1 MNFDAPLWL
10 WALPLAALPLV
21 APGGRALD
29 GGALARVPGDVASR
43 AVDVVLRVASVLAL
57 AAIVVALAGPYRP
70 EVAVERTGRGA
81 EIVIVLDRSRSMD
94 QGFAGTSAARAPAG
108 TRPEALEHYVR
119 QQHVRQREPKRR
131 VAVQMLSEFAAR
143 RPQDRFGMVVFST
156 RPMRV
161 LDFTSKTAIV
171 QAAIAAGDAGRGV
184 ADTDIG
190 LAMEA
195 ALDMFE
201 GRPYAGSRLVMLVSD
216 GGDHVSPDMRE
227 RIAELARRH
236 RVGID
241 WIYIRSALSPGLADE
256 AAAGAA
262 SDTVPEYFLHRFFRD
277 IGVPYRAY
285 EAEDP
290 QALQAAIDDIDRLEN
305 LPLTYYDT
313 VPRRDLAVWGY
324 GVALAAALLLL
335 AANLVERRQWA

>member
-1 MNFDAPLWL
+1 MSFDAPLWL
-10 WALPLAALPLV
+10 VLLPLAALPFV
-21 APGGRALD
+21 APAGRALD
-29 GGALARVPGDVASR
+29 GGALARLPRDAPSRVLDVGLRAAS
-43 AVDVVLRVASVLAL
+43 ALAL

-70 EVAVERTGRGA
+70 EAAVERIGQGA

-94 QGFAGTSAARAPAG
+94 QGFAGTATRVPAG
-108 TRPEALEHYVR
+108 TGPEALAHYVH

-131 VAVQMLSEFAAR
+131 VAVQMLAEFAAR
-143 RPQDRFGMVVFST
+143 RPRDRFGMVVFSN
-156 RPMRV
+156 RPLRV
-161 LDFTSKTAIV
+161 LDFTSKPQIV
-171 QAAIAAGDAGRGV
+171 QAAIAAGDAGRGL

-190 LAMEA
+190 LAMQA
-195 ALDMFE
+195 ALEMFD
-201 GRPYAGSRLVMLVSD
+201 GRPYAGSRVVLLVSD
-216 GGDHVSPDMRE
+216 GGDHVSPEMRE

-262 SDTVPEYFLHRFFRD
+262 SDTVPEFFLHRFFRD

-305 LPLTYYDT
+305 LPLTYTDT
-313 VPRRDLAVWGY
+313 LPRRDFAAWGY
-324 GVALAAALLLL
+324 AAALAAALVLL
-335 AANLVERRQWA
+335 AASLLERRRWA